1 MSKAV
6 TPKTAVRLRLGRD
19 VVWIVPLIAVFV
31 MTVVLWLTALLS
43 GVLTRGR
50 PSAVGWDAT
59 GKAVVA
65 VFQHP
70 GDPAAAWPSG
80 TVVAGPAVFWPT
92 FLVLSAIAVWTA
104 WTSYRWWKGRGAADG
119 TDGMATAA
127 QLEKAMG
134 ESQALS
140 RAGSLRPT
148 LTEQGHTTVTIRDV
162 AVHIGNADPAGI
174 PLWITIEESV
184 TLVAPPREGKTSQII
199 LPEILEFR
207 GTILATSSKTDVLY
221 NTALLRKEH
230 GEVLVSD
237 PTGLS
242 GWPNRMHWPLT
253 AGCEEY
259 QVARK
264 RAETLTATTKT
275 EEGTRNGG
283 YFALNAKT
291 LITCWL
297 HAAALHR
304 RPVLDVLAWAT
315 DPDNREAVDLLA
327 AKGRHLLA
335 AALAAQHTAAEE
347 ERSATWRTAEQSF
360 VALYDEKAADIFAP
374 PADAEIFDIEAFL
387 RTSGTLF
394 LVGEDEEGSAL
405 APLNAAFAKAMFDTA
420 KRIAARSPNGRLPIP
435 LGCFLD
441 EVANVAPLP
450 EIPNLM
456 SVSGSQNI
464 FIMAVLQG
472 YAQAEERWGA
482 LGVRKMMASSTV
494 KIFLGGISDPEEL
507 KSYSALAGEFDEDV
521 VTVSDDGDRISVST
535 SVRRRAVVEPADIRM
550 IPERGG
556 MVFHRR
562 TPATLV
568 TFVRAHEGPRAAEIK
583 EASRGAHELVDEHVR
598 LEKSGDGHA

>member
-1 MSKAV
+1 MMPKAA
-6 TPKTAVRLRLGRD
+6 TPKTAARLRLGRD
-19 VVWIVPLIAVFV
+19 AVWILPLVAAFV
-31 MTVVLWLTALLS
+31 LTALLWSTALVS
-43 GVLTRGR
+43 GVLAHGR
-50 PSAVGWDAT
+50 PAAISWDSAGH
-59 GKAVVA
+59 AVVA
-65 VFQHP
+65 VFRHP
-70 GDPAAAWPSG
+70 GDPAAAWPPSAG
-80 TVVAGPAVFWPT
+80 VAGPFLFWPT
-92 FLVLSAIAVWTA
+92 FFLLLAAATWGMWKTY
-104 WTSYRWWKGRGAADG
+104 WWWKHRGSDG
-119 TDGMATAA
+119 ADGMATRA

-134 ESQALS
+134 EQQALS

-148 LTEQGHTTVTIRDV
+148 LAEQNPKAITIRDV
-162 AVHIGNADPAGI
+162 AVYIGSADPSEI
-174 PLWITIEESV
+174 HLWITIEESMI
-184 TLVAPPREGKTSQII
+184 LVAPPREGKTSQII

-207 GTILATSSKTDVLY
+207 GTVLATSSKTDVLY
-221 NTALLRKEH
+221 NTALLRQEH
-230 GEVLVSD
+230 GPVWVLD

-242 GWPNRMHWPLT
+242 GWPNQLRWPLT

-264 RAETLTATTKT
+264 RAETLAATTKS
-275 EEGTRNGG
+275 EEGTKNGG

-297 HAAALHR
+297 HAAALHN

-327 AKGRHLLA
+327 AKGKHLLA
-335 AALAAQHTAAEE
+335 AALAGQHAAAEE

-360 VALYDEKAADIFAP
+360 IALYDEKVAEIFAP
-374 PADAEIFDIEAFL
+374 QGDVEVFDIETYL
-387 RTSGTLF
+387 RQSGTLF
-394 LVGEDEEGSAL
+394 LIGEDEEGSAL

-420 KRIAARSPNGRLPIP
+420 KRVAARSPNGRLPIP
-435 LGCFLD
+435 LGCFMD
-441 EVANVAPLP
+441 ELANVAPLP

-482 LGVRKMMASSTV
+482 LGVRKMFASGTV
-494 KIFLGGISDPEEL
+494 KVFLGGISDPEEL
-507 KSYSALAGEFDEDV
+507 KSYSSLAGEFDEDV
-521 VTVSDDGDRISVST
+521 ETVSDDGDRVSVST
-535 SVRRRAVVEPADIRM
+535 SVRRRAVVEPAAIRM

-568 TFVRAHEGPRAAEIK
+568 TFVRAHEGPRSAEIK
-583 EASRGAHELVDEHVR
+583 EATRRAHELVDDRVG
-598 LEKSGDGHA
+598 LEKAGGGHG